1 MSLVAQVSG
10 LVKNFHI
17 GIFSDTINYV
27 IKVKFCMIV
36 LHVELYLFSTFSVI
50 LTLFQSRGNVIF
62 FFFFAS
68 DQV

>member
-62 FFFFAS
+62 FFFFCI
-68 DQV
+68 

>member
-62 FFFFAS
+62 FFFFFFCI
-68 DQV
+68 